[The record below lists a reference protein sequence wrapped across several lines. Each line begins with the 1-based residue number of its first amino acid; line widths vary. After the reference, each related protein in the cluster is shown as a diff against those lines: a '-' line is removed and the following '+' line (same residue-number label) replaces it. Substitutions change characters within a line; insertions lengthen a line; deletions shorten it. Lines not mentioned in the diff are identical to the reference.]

1 MKKISAILA
10 LFIAISFLGNATAG
24 ISGMIVCIDA
34 GHGGSDS
41 GAVGACGLLEKDVN
55 LDVAMR
61 LKDKLESSGAR
72 VVMTRG
78 GDYYVSLE
86 ERCAIAN
93 NAGADI
99 FISIH
104 CNSYS
109 SPDANGIETYW
120 YTYGSSNSERLAY
133 EIQYSLVSALG
144 LRDRGVKQSGFYVIK
159 NTAMPAALAELAFIS
174 NPDEC
179 DMLSNPGARDACAEA
194 IFRAVLNYAR

>member
-1 MKKISAILA
+1 
-10 LFIAISFLGNATAG
+10 
-24 ISGMIVCIDA
+24 
-34 GHGGSDS
+34 
-41 GAVGACGLLEKDVN
+41 
-55 LDVAMR
+55 MR
-61 LKDKLESSGAR
+61 LKNKLEMSGAR
-72 VVMTRG
+72 VVMTRD

-109 SPDANGIETYW
+109 SQDANGIETHW
-120 YTYGSSNSERLAY
+120 YTYGSSNSERLAS

-144 LRDRGVKQSGFYVIK
+144 LRDRGVKQSDFYVLK

-179 DMLSNPGARDACAEA
+179 DMLSDPGVRDLCAEA
-194 IFRAVLNYAR
+194 ISRAVLNYAG